1 MATVTKA
8 LDRATF
14 IDFFRNAASGAK
26 IAGRESRRA
35 AEVQLTD
42 LDFPHKK
49 VEAWKYTSIKQLLKT
64 SLTQVEAP
72 IVESIEPYL
81 IPGLEADVLVFVN
94 GTYIAKH
101 SHITHNKDVL
111 QIAPI
116 SRLQGVPMEVFEAH
130 FGQVMPADWDIFS
143 AVNTTYAH
151 EGVVA
156 FVPKG
161 KILSHPVHIIHLSEG
176 SPEGESVGLQHRNL
190 FVVGDNAE
198 GKILESFHSLSETG
212 HTLRVNG
219 TEVIVGRN
227 AGLEHIRL
235 QLENAHA
242 SIIDRTEAH
251 QAQDSRY
258 HVHTL
263 TFSGD
268 LIRNSLVVRLKG
280 QNTHTDMFGAYL
292 LDGEQHLDNWTQIHH
307 EQPNCYSNELY
318 KGMVDEESSAAFT
331 GKIHVYQPAQKT
343 NAYQSN
349 RNIVLSD
356 TANVY
361 TKPQL
366 EIYADDV
373 KCSHGATTGRIDKE
387 AMFYLMARGIP
398 EKKARMIMVHA
409 FVMEVA
415 ENISLE
421 PVVEFI
427 DELVEEKFSH

>member
-1 MATVTKA
+1 MATATKA
-8 LDRATF
+8 QDRASF
-14 IDFFRNAASGAK
+14 IDYFRQAATQTQMMGQAV
-26 IAGRESRRA
+26 RDT
-35 AEVQLTD
+35 AETALKD

-49 VEAWKYTSIKQLLKT
+49 VEAWKYTSVKQLLKQE
-64 SLTQVEAP
+64 LVHAP
-72 IVESIEPYL
+72 GPAVKSVDPYL
-81 IPGLEADVLVFVN
+81 IPGLEADVLVFIN
-94 GTYIAKH
+94 ERYAPEH
-101 SHITHNKDVL
+101 SKL
-111 QIAPI
+111 QYNQDALHIAPL
-116 SRLQGVPMEVFEAH
+116 SEMKGVPLEVFEAN

-143 AVNTTYAH
+143 AVNTAYAR

-161 KILSHPVHIIHLSEG
+161 KALTHPVHIIHLSDGHAEG
-176 SPEGESVGLQHRNL
+176 QGVGLQHRNL
-190 FVVGDNAE
+190 FVVGDHAE
-198 GKILESFHSLSETG
+198 GKILESFHSINDAG
-212 HTLRVNG
+212 RTLRLQG
-219 TEVIVGRN
+219 TEVIVGQN

-235 QLENAHA
+235 QLENGHA
-242 SIIDRTEAH
+242 SIIDRLEAH

-258 HVHTL
+258 HVYTI

-280 QNTHTDMFGAYL
+280 SNTHTDMFGAYL
-292 LDGEQHLDNWTQIHH
+292 LAGEQHLDNWTQIHH

-349 RNIVLSD
+349 RNIVLAD

-387 AMFYLMARGIP
+387 ALFYLMARGIP
-398 EKKARMIMVHA
+398 EKKARMMMIHA

-421 PVVEFI
+421 PVVELI
-427 DELVEEKFSH
+427 DGLVEEKFA